1 MSYLIPDHLIHFRVV
16 GRVVAYILLNKWQVE
31 IDFTKSF
38 LKHLL
43 KKDLYISDL
52 DDIDPE

>member
-1 MSYLIPDHLIHFRVV
+1 MI
-16 GRVVAYILLNKWQVE
+16 GRIIAYVLLKGLEVE

-38 LKHLL
+38 LKHIF
-43 KKDLYISDL
+43 KKDLYITDL